1 MKAQFLAGV
10 LAVTGTDL
18 REHVGDEVGCDVFGA
33 GVGGLLCQKS
43 MDLMAN
49 ALVVVHGVPKAQ
61 EMLGL
66 LDRELL
72 KDLLDED
79 DLAFYYNDMK
89 RRRSLEGNPDAW
101 RSFMVCGNYG
111 LVSIMDTT
119 GMFARVAGD
128 RLAAACNRKV
138 IATWQRASSLY
149 VDGEISAG
157 NYVRCL
163 WAIYQAIGAEG
174 SKAFVDHMYPLGA
187 VSLVSKYGEYFSSLL
202 DEGQHSGDI
211 TYTALFNPPAPWELN
226 PEGLC
231 GTGKGIVV
239 SVGGEEYLYPDSVS
253 ACDGVHELYVV
264 YKGHILARGPIL
276 NEILESNDDNCD
288 NIAQG
293 GAAIAAVELA
303 EMAEVAVEGA
313 IAAEEVAVVAETAA
327 AEATVVSEGV
337 SGMATDL
344 EGEIAQNDSV
354 LEPIE
359 ESGADEV
366 ARAEAEARMSVL
378 EKLWNGTNYVG
389 TNVGRLSNAMLVPLL
404 LLGSM
409 GQVRDLFKKKDQND
423 DDWSKREREEQLKR
437 EAYESN
443 AFMEGNAP
451 PLFIA
456 IKRVLD
462 YGRISGRIKYEW
474 ALEIAG
480 AVAPMPHRV
489 RDLMGL
495 SLDDAYTVSMQLF
508 NQDETQQTQEYMR
521 KLAGQEDVTM
531 YERYML
537 AKAGSDVDKKR
548 VFRWADAGL
557 GVYSDITYKNEWVRG
572 LPTNCVV
579 SHTLKFLKMVD
590 CVYTLSPLM
599 PDLTNDQIERELAAG
614 LGLLAGNY
622 SMRNAT
628 AAERA
633 ELATYRNAGR
643 WAVANYHPSLT
654 KSGVEVVL
662 KQTTPGLRERVVYPY
677 PEESALYTGLG
688 EYPCDIDINS
698 IPPPSKRI
706 DLPMVDTLGFGYLP
720 PACHEAAIRAVA
732 YCPDP
737 SVDKA
742 THPEVV
748 DYRKKVKPS
757 GIMTTL
763 YNGIIDSY
771 LRHCSVNTG
780 IITGEYQSR
789 YMCEYVAGT
798 ELCGYGVRNC
808 TCNRCG
814 RMPDRDTKRKLLAIS
829 QHNRELH
836 ESIRKEMLDLV
847 VDEEHNGLAQV
858 IPEVAA
864 AMGGHLPGV
873 GGLIYD
879 IIRRLW

>member
-1 MKAQFLAGV
+1 MKTKFLASV
-10 LAVTGTDL
+10 LATTGVAL
-18 REHVGDEVGCDVFGA
+18 QEHIGDEVGCDVFGA

-49 ALVVVHGVPKAQ
+49 ALVVVYGTMKAQ
-61 EMLGL
+61 EILGL

-89 RRRSLEGNPDAW
+89 RRRSLEGNSDAW

-111 LVSIMDTT
+111 LVSIMDTE
-119 GMFARVAGD
+119 GMFARVVGD
-128 RLAAACNRKV
+128 RLAETCNPRV

-149 VDGEISAG
+149 ADGEISAG

-163 WAIYQAIGAEG
+163 WAVYQAIGAES

-202 DEGQHSGDI
+202 DEGPHSGDI
-211 TYTALFNPPAPWELN
+211 TYTALFNPPAPWDLN

-239 SVGGEEYLYPDSVS
+239 DVGGEEYLYPDSAG
-253 ACDGVHELYVV
+253 ACDGIHELYVV

-276 NEILESNDDNCD
+276 NEILEFGGNTCD
-288 NIAQG
+288 EVAQG
-293 GAAIAAVELA
+293 GAAVVAVELA
-303 EMAEVAVEGA
+303 EMADVAVEGA

-327 AEATVVSEGV
+327 AEATVTSEGV

-359 ESGADEV
+359 ESAADEV
-366 ARAEAEARMSVL
+366 AQAEAEARMSVL
-378 EKLWNGTNYVG
+378 DKLWNGTNYVG
-389 TNVGRLSNAMLVPLL
+389 TNVGKLSNAMLVPLL

-409 GQVRDLFKKKDQND
+409 GQVRDLFKKKDQGE

-437 EAYESN
+437 EAYENN

-456 IKRVLD
+456 IKRMLD

-480 AVAPMPHRV
+480 AIAPMPHRV

-495 SLDDAYTVSMQLF
+495 SLDDAYTVCMQLF
-508 NQDETQQTQEYMR
+508 NQDETLQTQEYMQ
-521 KLAGQEDVTM
+521 KLIEQEDITM
-531 YERYML
+531 YERYTL
-537 AKAGSDVDKKR
+537 AKAGNDVDRKR
-548 VFRWADAGL
+548 VFRWCDTGL
-557 GVYSDITYKNEWVRG
+557 GVYSDVTYKKEWVRS
-572 LPTNCVV
+572 LPINCVV
-579 SHTLKFLKMVD
+579 SNTLKFLKMVD

-614 LGLLAGNY
+614 LGLLSGSY

-628 AAERA
+628 NAERA
-633 ELATYRNAGR
+633 ELAIYRTAGR
-643 WAVANYHPSLT
+643 WAVTNYHPSLS
-654 KSGVEVVL
+654 KSKVETVL
-662 KQTTPGLRERVVYPY
+662 KMTTPGLRERVVYPY

-688 EYPCDIDINS
+688 EYSCNVDINNV
-698 IPPPSKRI
+698 PVPSKRI

-720 PACHEAAIRAVA
+720 PACHEAAVRAVA

-737 SVDKA
+737 SVDRA

-748 DYRKKVKPS
+748 EYRKKVKPS
-757 GIMTTL
+757 GIMVTL
-763 YNGIIDSY
+763 YSGIIDSY
-771 LRHCSVNTG
+771 LRHCPINTG
-780 IITGEYQSR
+780 VITGEYQSQF
-789 YMCEYVAGT
+789 MLEYVAGT
-798 ELCGYGVRNC
+798 DLCGYGVRNC
-808 TCNRCG
+808 TCGKCG
-814 RMPDRDTKRKLLAIS
+814 HMPDTDTKRKLLAIS

-847 VDEEHNGLAQV
+847 VHEEHEGLAQV
-858 IPEVAA
+858 VPEVAA
-864 AMGGHLPGV
+864 ALGGHLPGV

-879 IIRRLW
+879 IVRRLW